1 MLATIGKAFDHKGAV
16 AVKTVRPPADN
27 LSDEV
32 VVLWTDKRIISP
44 EQRRKAWALIG
55 EIAAWAGYL
64 SASDKDMVNTDM
76 KREFLI
82 TRYKNLS
89 QSVLEAFGKSP
100 FSLSDVDMS
109 TARMYIT
116 FLVDFCIEHGVPT
129 KEPLQELADDVQ
141 AYVYHC
147 AVNKVCAVCRRH
159 AGIHHV
165 DAVGMGR
172 NRDDIVHVGME
183 ALPLCWGVNGHHQ
196 ELHQIGNKAFLAK
209 YHLVPIV
216 IDEKIAKLYKLGKG
230 VPNHEQD
237 HDHR

>member
-172 NRDDIVHVGME
+172 NRDDIVHIGME
-183 ALPLCWGVNGHHQ
+183 ALPLCWGVNGHQQ
-196 ELHQIGNKAFLAK
+196 ELHQIGNKEFLAK

-230 VPNHEQD
+230 VPHEQD

>member
-55 EIAAWAGYL
+55 EIAAAYGYI
-64 SASDKDMVNTDM
+64 AQGDKTLINQNL
-76 KREFLI
+76 KGEFLRARI
-82 TRYKNLS
+82 DKL
-89 QSVLEAFGKSP
+89 QAEAIRA
-100 FSLSDVDMS
+100 FSLSDVDMT
-109 TARMYIT
+109 TARMYIDY
-116 FLVDFCIEHGVPT
+116 LIEFVVVNGIPT

-172 NRDDIVHVGME
+172 NRDDIVHIGME

-216 IDEKIAKLYKLGKG
+216 IDEKIAKLYKLGKEAK
-230 VPNHEQD
+230 NE
-237 HDHR
+237 

>member
-55 EIAAWAGYL
+55 EIAAAYGYI
-64 SASDKDMVNTDM
+64 AQGDKTLINQNL
-76 KREFLI
+76 KGEFLRARI
-82 TRYKNLS
+82 DKL
-89 QSVLEAFGKSP
+89 QAEAIRA
-100 FSLSDVDMS
+100 FSLSDVDMT
-109 TARMYIT
+109 TARMYIDY
-116 FLVDFCIEHGVPT
+116 LIEFVVVNGIPT

-209 YHLVPIV
+209 YHLIPIV

-230 VPNHEQD
+230 VPHEQD